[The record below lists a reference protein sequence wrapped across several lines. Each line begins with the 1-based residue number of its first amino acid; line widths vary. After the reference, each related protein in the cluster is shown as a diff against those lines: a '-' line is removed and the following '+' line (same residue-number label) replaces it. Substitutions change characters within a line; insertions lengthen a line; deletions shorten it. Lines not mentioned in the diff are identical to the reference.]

1 MTDRGAPA
9 PPGTPPMK
17 GNTAPMPDSPTDLI
31 AARAPAAGGALRP
44 LNVVLAGPRGFCA
57 GVDRAIRV
65 VEEALR
71 RYGAPVY
78 VRHEIVHNRTVV
90 ETLEAQGAIFVE
102 ELDEVPENA
111 HVVFSAHG
119 VPKSV
124 PEEAQRRHLAYLDAT
139 CPLVSKVH
147 REAERHFTDQ
157 RHILM
162 IGHAGHPEVVG
173 TMGQLPPGA
182 VTLVQNAAEAEAV
195 QPSGTAQLAFITQ
208 TTLSV
213 DDTAEI
219 VDILRRRFPAIEG
232 PKREDI
238 CYATTNRQAAV
249 KAIAQGCQLV
259 IVIGSPNSSNSQRL
273 REVAERAGAGRAILV
288 PKVADMDFSALDGV
302 QTVGITA
309 GASAPE
315 SLVQEVLAELAKRFN
330 LQIEE
335 RQVTQED
342 VIFKLPYPL
351 A

>member
-1 MTDRGAPA
+1 
-9 PPGTPPMK
+9 
-17 GNTAPMPDSPTDLI
+17 MPDSPTDLLMH
-31 AARAPAAGGALRP
+31 APDLGLAHTPDSGGAPGTALRP
-44 LNVVLAGPRGFCA
+44 LRVVLAGPRGFCA

-78 VRHEIVHNRTVV
+78 VCHEIVHNRTVV

-119 VPKSV
+119 VPKAV
-124 PEEAQRRHLAYLDAT
+124 PEEAQRRNLAYLDAT

-147 REAERHFTDQ
+147 REAERHFAEQ

-182 VTLVQNAAEAEAV
+182 VTLVQNAAEALTVAPAEIAN
-195 QPSGTAQLAFITQ
+195 LAFITQ

-219 VDILRRRFPAIEG
+219 VEILRRRFPEIEG

-238 CYATTNRQAAV
+238 CYATTNRQVAV
-249 KAIAQGCQLV
+249 KAIAQGCDLL

-288 PKVADMDFSALDGV
+288 PKVGDMDFSLMEGV
-302 QTVGITA
+302 GTVGITA

-315 SLVQEVLAELAKRFN
+315 SLVQEVLAELGRRFT

-335 RQVTQED
+335 RQVTTED

>member
-1 MTDRGAPA
+1 M
-9 PPGTPPMK
+9 
-17 GNTAPMPDSPTDLI
+17 
-31 AARAPAAGGALRP
+31 
-44 LNVVLAGPRGFCA
+44 
-57 GVDRAIRV
+57 
-65 VEEALR
+65 
-71 RYGAPVY
+71 
-78 VRHEIVHNRTVV
+78 V

-119 VPKSV
+119 VPKAV
-124 PEEAQRRHLAYLDAT
+124 PEEAQRRNLAYLDAT

-147 REAERHFTDQ
+147 REAERHFAEQ

-182 VTLVQNAAEAEAV
+182 VALVQNAAEAETVSPADIGNL
-195 QPSGTAQLAFITQ
+195 SFITQ

-219 VDILRRRFPAIEG
+219 VEILRRRFPAIEG

-249 KAIAQGCQLV
+249 KAIAQGCDLL

-288 PKVADMDFSALDGV
+288 PKVGDMDFALMEGV
-302 QTVGITA
+302 GTVGITA

-315 SLVQEVLAELAKRFN
+315 SLVQEVLSELARRFT

-335 RQVTQED
+335 RQVTTED

>member
-1 MTDRGAPA
+1 
-9 PPGTPPMK
+9 
-17 GNTAPMPDSPTDLI
+17 MPDSPTDLL
-31 AARAPAAGGALRP
+31 AMRTEASSSGGLRP
-44 LNVVLAGPRGFCA
+44 LRVVLAGPRGFCA

-71 RYGAPVY
+71 RYGRPVY

-119 VPKSV
+119 VPKAV
-124 PEEAQRRHLAYLDAT
+124 PEEAQRRHLDYLDAT

-147 REAERHFTDQ
+147 REAERHFSET

-173 TMGQLPPGA
+173 TMGQLPAGA
-182 VTLVQNAAEAEAV
+182 VTLVQNAAEAELVVPQA
-195 QPSGTAQLAFITQ
+195 TDRLAFITQ

-219 VDILRRRFPAIEG
+219 VEILRRRFPDIEG
-232 PKREDI
+232 PRREDI

-249 KAIAQGCQLV
+249 KAIAAGCDLL

-288 PKVADMDFSALDGV
+288 PKVGDMDFAVMEGV
-302 QTVGITA
+302 STVGITA

-315 SLVQEVLAELAKRFN
+315 SLVQEVLTELARRFA

>member
-1 MTDRGAPA
+1 
-9 PPGTPPMK
+9 
-17 GNTAPMPDSPTDLI
+17 MPDAPTDMLAPTPT
-31 AARAPAAGGALRP
+31 AATAAALGNLR
-44 LNVVLAGPRGFCA
+44 VILAGPRGFCA

-90 ETLEAQGAIFVE
+90 EDLERQGAIFVE
-102 ELDEVPENA
+102 ELNEVPADA

-124 PEEAQRRHLAYLDAT
+124 PEEAQRRHLMYLDAT

-147 REAERHFTDQ
+147 REAERHYTDGC
-157 RHILM
+157 HILM

-182 VTLVQNAAEAEAV
+182 VTLVQNAEEAEAV
-195 QPSGTAQLAFITQ
+195 QAPPGRLAFITQ

-219 VDILRRRFPAIEG
+219 IDTLRRRFPDIEG
-232 PKREDI
+232 PRREDI

-249 KAIAQGCQLV
+249 KAIAAGCDLL

-273 REVAERAGAGRAILV
+273 REVAERAGARRAVLV
-288 PKVADMDFSALDGV
+288 PKVSDMDWAILDGV
-302 QTVGITA
+302 STVGITA

-315 SLVQEVLAELAKRFN
+315 SLVQEVLAALSKRYT

-335 RQVTQED
+335 RQVTTED

>member
-1 MTDRGAPA
+1 MPDTLTIDPAMTAPA
-9 PPGTPPMK
+9 SEAHTGDEKRT
-17 GNTAPMPDSPTDLI
+17 
-31 AARAPAAGGALRP
+31 LRV
-44 LNVVLAGPRGFCA
+44 LLAGPRGFCA

-65 VEEALR
+65 VEEAIKR
-71 RYGAPVY
+71 FGAPVY

-90 ETLEAQGAIFVE
+90 EDLEAKGAIFVE
-102 ELDEVPENA
+102 ELDEVPEDG

-124 PEEAQRRHLAYLDAT
+124 PAEAQRRNLLYLDAT

-147 REAERHFTDQ
+147 REAERHFGDGGDSS

-173 TMGQLPPGA
+173 TMGQLPPGTM
-182 VTLVQNAAEAEAV
+182 TLIQDADEARAV
-195 QPSGTAQLAFITQ
+195 QPADPHRLAFITQ

-219 VDILRRRFPAIEG
+219 VEILRARFPDIEG

-238 CYATTNRQAAV
+238 CYATTNRQEAV
-249 KAIAQGCQLV
+249 KAIAPESDLV

-273 REVAERAGAGRAILV
+273 REVAERSGAKRALLV
-288 PKVADMDFSALDGV
+288 PKLANLDWQVLEGV
-302 QTVGITA
+302 ETIGITA

-315 SLVQEVLAELAKRFN
+315 ALVQEMVKALSERYTLRIDERIVK
-330 LQIEE
+330 EE
-335 RQVTQED
+335 S
-342 VIFKLPYPL
+342 VIFRLPSPL
-351 A
+351 GA

>member
-1 MTDRGAPA
+1 MRAA
-9 PPGTPPMK
+9 FR
-17 GNTAPMPDSPTDLI
+17 PDNMDDKPQLS
-31 AARAPAAGGALRP
+31 
-44 LNVVLAGPRGFCA
+44 VVLAGPRGFCA

-90 ETLEAQGAIFVE
+90 EALEAQGAVFVE
-102 ELDEVPENA
+102 ELDEVPEA
-111 HVVFSAHG
+111 GHVVFSAHG

-124 PEEAQRRHLAYLDAT
+124 PAEAQRRNLLYFDAT

-147 REAERHFTDQ
+147 REAERHFAAGGPAQ

-173 TMGQLPPGA
+173 TMGQLPPGS
-182 VTLVQNAAEAEAV
+182 VTLVQDVDDARSVAPADPAR
-195 QPSGTAQLAFITQ
+195 LAFITQ

-219 VDILRRRFPAIEG
+219 VDVLRARFPDIEG
-232 PKREDI
+232 PKHEDI

-249 KAIAQGCQLV
+249 KALAPECDLV

-273 REVAERAGAGRAILV
+273 REVAERAGARRAILL
-288 PKVADMDFSALDGV
+288 PRAAELQWPALAGV
-302 QTVGITA
+302 RTLGVTA

-315 SLVQEVLAELAKRFN
+315 TLVQELLGRLGERYRLDV
-330 LQIEE
+330 QE

-342 VIFKLPYPL
+342 VVFKLPVPL
-351 A
+351 S

>member
-1 MTDRGAPA
+1 MSDTL
-9 PPGTPPMK
+9 T
-17 GNTAPMPDSPTDLI
+17 TAPESRHDSPI
-31 AARAPAAGGALRP
+31 ADQGRTLRV
-44 LNVVLAGPRGFCA
+44 LLAGPRGFCA

-65 VEEALR
+65 VEEAIR
-71 RYGAPVY
+71 RFGAPVY

-90 ETLEAQGAIFVE
+90 EDLEAKGAIFVE
-102 ELDEVPENA
+102 ELDEVPEDG

-119 VPKSV
+119 VSKSV
-124 PEEAQRRHLAYLDAT
+124 PAEAQRRNLLYLDAT

-147 REAERHFTDQ
+147 REAERHFAEGGPDA

-182 VTLVQNAAEAEAV
+182 VTLINDAEEARTV
-195 QPSGTAQLAFITQ
+195 QPEDPMRLAFITQ

-219 VDILRRRFPAIEG
+219 VDILRSRFPHIEG

-238 CYATTNRQAAV
+238 CYATTNRQEAV
-249 KAIAQGCQLV
+249 KAIAPESDLV

-273 REVAERAGAGRAILV
+273 REVAERSGAKRALLV
-288 PKVADMDFSALDGV
+288 PKLAALDWNVLDGV
-302 QTVGITA
+302 ETIGITA

-315 SLVQEVLAELAKRFN
+315 ALVQEMVKALSERYTLK
-330 LQIEE
+330 IEE
-335 RQVTQED
+335 RIVKEES
-342 VIFKLPYPL
+342 VIFRLPSPL
-351 A
+351 GA

>member
-1 MTDRGAPA
+1 
-9 PPGTPPMK
+9 
-17 GNTAPMPDSPTDLI
+17 MPDTIPTSFEK
-31 AARAPAAGGALRP
+31 PSLRV
-44 LNVVLAGPRGFCA
+44 LLAGPRGFCA

-90 ETLEAQGAIFVE
+90 EKLEQQGAIFVE
-102 ELDEVPENA
+102 ELDEVPANA

-124 PEEAQRRHLAYLDAT
+124 PEEAGRRALDYLDAT

-147 REAERHFTDQ
+147 REAERHFGEH

-182 VTLVQNAAEAEAV
+182 VTLVQDADEAATVEPAD
-195 QPSGTAQLAFITQ
+195 QSRLAFITQ

-219 VDILRRRFPAIEG
+219 VDVLRRRFPHMEG
-232 PKREDI
+232 PRREDI

-249 KAIAQGCQLV
+249 KAIAPGCDLV

-273 REVAERAGAGRAILV
+273 REVAERAGAGQAVLV
-288 PKVADMDFSALDGV
+288 PKVLDMDWSLLEGV
-302 QTVGITA
+302 RTVGLTA

-315 SLVQEVLAELAKRFN
+315 ALVQEVLAELARRYT
-330 LQIEE
+330 LEIEE
-335 RQVTQED
+335 RRVTQED
-342 VIFKLPYPL
+342 VTFKLPAPL
-351 A
+351 G

>member
-1 MTDRGAPA
+1 MPDAPTDSL
-9 PPGTPPMK
+9 
-17 GNTAPMPDSPTDLI
+17 NTAQTS
-31 AARAPAAGGALRP
+31 LR
-44 LNVVLAGPRGFCA
+44 VILAGPRGFCA

-90 ETLEAQGAIFVE
+90 ENLERQGAIFVE
-102 ELDEVPENA
+102 ELDEVPADA

-124 PEEAQRRHLAYLDAT
+124 PEEAQRRRLAYLDAT

-147 REAERHFTDQ
+147 REAERHFADGC
-157 RHILM
+157 HILM
-162 IGHAGHPEVVG
+162 IGHAGHPEVIG
-173 TMGQLPPGA
+173 TMGQLPPGS
-182 VTLVQNAAEAEAV
+182 VTLVQNMEEAEAV
-195 QPSGTAQLAFITQ
+195 APLPGRLAFITQ

-213 DDTAEI
+213 DDTAGI
-219 VDILRRRFPAIEG
+219 IDVLRRRFPDIEG

-249 KAIAQGCQLV
+249 KAIAQDCDLL

-273 REVAERAGAGRAILV
+273 REVAERAGAARAVLV
-288 PKVADMDFSALDGV
+288 PKVEDMDWSVLDGV
-302 QTVGITA
+302 STIGITA

-315 SLVQEVLAELAKRFN
+315 SLVQEVLAALGQRYR

>member
-1 MTDRGAPA
+1 
-9 PPGTPPMK
+9 
-17 GNTAPMPDSPTDLI
+17 MPDALPPNLP
-31 AARAPAAGGALRP
+31 PAEGTTATLR
-44 LNVVLAGPRGFCA
+44 VILAGPRGFCA

-65 VEEALR
+65 VEEAIR

-90 ETLEAQGAIFVE
+90 EALEAQGAIFVE
-102 ELDEVPENA
+102 ELDEVPQDA

-124 PEEAQRRHLAYLDAT
+124 PEEAQRRRLAYLDAT

-147 REAERHFTDQ
+147 REAERHFSER

-182 VTLVQNAAEAEAV
+182 VTLVQNAAEASAV
-195 QPSGTAQLAFITQ
+195 QPNPGALAFITQ

-219 VDILRRRFPAIEG
+219 VDILRQRFPEIEG
-232 PKREDI
+232 PRREDI

-249 KAIAQGCQLV
+249 KAIAQGCDLL

-273 REVAERAGAGRAILV
+273 REVAERAGARRAVLV
-288 PKVADMDFSALDGV
+288 PKVGEMNWADLEGV
-302 QTVGITA
+302 STVGITA

-315 SLVQEVLAELAKRFN
+315 SLVQEVLAALSKRYT